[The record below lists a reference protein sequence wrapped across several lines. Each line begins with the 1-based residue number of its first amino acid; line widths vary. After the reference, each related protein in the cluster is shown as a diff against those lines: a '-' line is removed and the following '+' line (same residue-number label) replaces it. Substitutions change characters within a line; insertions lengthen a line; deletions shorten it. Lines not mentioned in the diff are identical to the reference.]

1 MGLKSDIY
9 NVFYETLSD
18 AGGESIELSSFQE
31 KKVDKLASGLT
42 DAIVDFI
49 QKQEFQIT
57 EMRATVD
64 IEEIKTSGPYQA
76 DLNPST
82 TFGGYPITSPP
93 GGFTA
98 VNMPSVFLSKTRGQG
113 GMMTAKAKSYIGPK
127 SAKNRYGDTN
137 NEALTKVKLL
147 KVKDR

>member
-1 MGLKSDIY
+1 MGLKSEIY
-9 NVFYETLSD
+9 DVFYNNLSD
-18 AGGESIELSSFQE
+18 TGDDSVELTKFQE
-31 KKVDKLASGLT
+31 DKLDQLSKGLT
-42 DAIVDFI
+42 EAIINFI

-57 EMRATVD
+57 EMEATVD

-98 VNMPSVFLSKTRGQG
+98 VNIPSVFLSKTRGQG

-127 SAKNRYGDTN
+127 SSKNIHGES
-137 NEALTKVKLL
+137 NEDKTKVKLL
-147 KVKDR
+147 RVKGK